1 MWRVGFKKLSET
13 ARNNPNNNE
22 DKRSAIS
29 AKELWNDGELVK
41 SPIGRAVGAI
51 TIKEHIWQ
59 RNQTKQNK
67 TRLKKER
74 SKPLQLLINLV
85 VIAFAD
91 KNDD

>member
-1 MWRVGFKKLSET
+1 MSET

-22 DKRSAIS
+22 DERSAIS

-51 TIKEHIWQ
+51 TLKEQIWQ

-67 TRLKKER
+67 TRIEKR
-74 SKPLQLLINLV
+74 GSKPL
-85 VIAFAD
+85 
-91 KNDD
+91 